1 MPLLESIGSGAA
13 RALGLTSFARRLDAF
28 FNRTTLLV
36 SANGTNASSNTV
48 FTDSSSDNVS
58 LTRLG
63 NTAPG
68 SFSPFLDNYSVYYN
82 GSSYSQVSQNTAFQ
96 FGTGQF
102 TIEFWVNAA
111 PDVNIQSYWTSMVSI
126 GGVGY
131 TQRGIAFYLPD
142 GGDSTVVGGL
152 AVDFA
157 TQSGGIRMRPS
168 SADLRGT
175 GWRHIALTRDG
186 SNDVRLFL
194 DGQIVATGN
203 TSISIDGSG
212 VYGCVIGISDS
223 GQANFFKGNISNLRV
238 LKGTALY
245 TANFTPPTSK
255 LTAITNT
262 SFLANQSNAWSKDLS
277 SNNLT
282 IFAGGGAPRTSAESP
297 FIRTTSYSIS
307 EGASYFFDGS
317 GDSIQLGNNAVQ
329 DPAFISWLNTN
340 QARVGTIEA
349 WVYPTSFGN
358 DTTNYEHSSI
368 FNKGHVFW
376 NWGVRGNT
384 IGGGQVGTFR
394 FYWYDGSQKWLNSS
408 STIKLHEWTHLASVV
423 NGSSVTLYI
432 NGVASNG
439 TWWIDGTQQGGSV
452 NFTGIYTPA
461 SFALGSEHYMGR
473 TSSELTSSSWNGYIS
488 NFRVVSGTQ
497 VYTSN
502 FTPPTAPLS
511 NISNTRLLLSGAG
524 TSIIDATRT
533 TNIESFGNPQISTS
547 ITKFGTGSIVLDG
560 SGDALIAKGIPPL
573 RDIGTGNFTVEG
585 WYYPT
590 TWTAETIFRRLWA
603 AGTSLANDVSLNIN
617 SDGTVMYRNNDSILI
632 TSSSVL
638 PLNNWTHVALV
649 RNNGT
654 TTLYFNGIVV
664 GSTATNNNLSSAG
677 SNPMFIGNHPN
688 LTGSFQGYIDD
699 FRVSRF
705 ARYTSA
711 FTVPNQEFIA
721 Q

>member
-1 MPLLESIGSGAA
+1 MPLLESIASGAA
-13 RALGLTSFARRLDAF
+13 RALGLTSFSRRLDNF
-28 FNRTTLLV
+28 FNRTTLLI
-36 SANGTNASSNTV
+36 SANGTNGSSNTV
-48 FTDSSSDNVS
+48 FSDSSSDNVS
-58 LTRLG
+58 LTKLG

-102 TIEFWVNAA
+102 TIEYWVNVA
-111 PDVNIQSYWTSMVSI
+111 PDVNIQPYWTAMASV
-126 GGVGY
+126 GGVGNN
-131 TQRGIAFYLPD
+131 QAGIAIYLVN
-142 GGDSTVVGGL
+142 GDYGVPAGSVAIDMNNASGGL
-152 AVDFA
+152 RLIDNVD
-157 TQSGGIRMRPS
+157 I
-168 SADLRGT
+168 RGT
-175 GWRHIALTRDG
+175 GWRHIAITRDS
-186 SNDVRLFL
+186 SNTVRLFL
-194 DGQIVATGN
+194 DGQLKQSG
-203 TSISIDGSG
+203 TSTLNINGSG

-223 GQANFFKGNISNLRV
+223 GQANFFKGNISNFRT

-245 TANFTPPTSK
+245 TAAFTPPTSK
-255 LTAITNT
+255 LTAITDT

-282 IFAGGGAPRTSAESP
+282 IFAGAGTPRTSAESP
-297 FIRTTSYSIS
+297 FVRTTSYSIS

-317 GDSIQLGNNAVQ
+317 SDSIQLGNNAVQ
-329 DPAFISWLNTN
+329 DPAFIAWLNTN

-408 STIKLHEWTHLASVV
+408 STIRLHEWTHLASVV

-439 TWWIDGTQQGGSV
+439 TWWIDNVQQGGSV
-452 NFTGIYTPA
+452 NFTGISTPA
-461 SFALGSEHYMGR
+461 NFALGSEHYMGR
-473 TSSELTSSSWNGYIS
+473 TSSEMTSSSWNGYIS
-488 NFRVVSGTQ
+488 NFRVVAGTQ

-511 NISNTRLLLSGAG
+511 NITNTRLLLNGAG

-533 TNIESFGNPQISTS
+533 TNIESYGNPQISTS
-547 ITKFGTGSIVLDG
+547 ITKFGTGSVVLDG
-560 SGDALIAKGIPPL
+560 SGDALVAKGFNPL

-638 PLNNWTHVALV
+638 PLNSWTHVALV

-677 SNPMFIGNHPN
+677 NNPMYIGNHPN

-699 FRVSRF
+699 FRVSKF

-711 FTVPNQEFIA
+711 FTVPSAEFIA